1 MALNATIFPAFGA
14 ESFGPD
20 FSDGPGGPGAGMGAY
35 MDALDTFT
43 NTPSWRDATR
53 RIVVGHSFGGML
65 ALAWLLR
72 HNGTGQPP
80 IHGLVLISTTAGPM
94 YDVAAVRLPP
104 FRLPAKPLMPI
115 WNSGIVSAATKLIL
129 GGGRT
134 GTVDFQQY
142 RGRSEL
148 AVGIAGW
155 RQTTVRGRRAYRA
168 GMVGYDVR
176 NRLQE
181 VNVPA
186 IVLHGTHDTYFRVRE
201 AQALATGLS
210 AELRLL
216 PGARHVPPLSH
227 PQAVRAAVAA
237 LS

>member
-1 MALNATIFPAFGA
+1 
-14 ESFGPD
+14 
-20 FSDGPGGPGAGMGAY
+20 
-35 MDALDTFT
+35 
-43 NTPSWRDATR
+43 
-53 RIVVGHSFGGML
+53 
-65 ALAWLLR
+65 
-72 HNGTGQPP
+72 
-80 IHGLVLISTTAGPM
+80 M
-94 YDVAAVRLPP
+94 YDVAALRVGPVRIPSRP
-104 FRLPAKPLMPI
+104 FMPV
-115 WNSGIVSAATKLIL
+115 WNSRAVSAATKLLL

-134 GTVDFQQY
+134 GTVDFHQY

-168 GMVGYDVR
+168 GLVGFDVR
-176 NRLQE
+176 DRLRE
-181 VNVPA
+181 INVPA

-227 PQAVRAAVAA
+227 PQAVQAAVAA
-237 LS
+237 LSRVSSARFPRC